1 MGTSS
6 TTKGCS
12 SPEHYFTT
20 ASSPAVSPGGRKAA
34 LHGEAVR

>member
-34 LHGEAVR
+34 LHGEVVR